1 MAFQFQEHG
10 FPPLLPLLRTLRF
23 TEDHFNPNSPV
34 VLSPWPSLVPSL
46 RACLIWTFGFGDG
59 VRFSERPSDILTGFI
74 QSGWAV
80 EHRGQKYHRGR
91 LSQAIREEIE
101 TILEGELADPRIG
114 LASVSAV
121 LMAQD
126 ARSARVMVTVAGD
139 EAEALRTLEG
149 LTAAKNY
156 VRHELA
162 ERLRLR
168 RPPEL
173 YFQIDRADEL
183 ESRVD
188 ELLTRAK
195 KRRRKDAEPKA

>member
-1 MAFQFQEHG
+1 MEQ
-10 FPPLLPLLRTLRF
+10 
-23 TEDHFNPNSPV
+23 
-34 VLSPWPSLVPSL
+34 
-46 RACLIWTFGFGDG
+46 
-59 VRFSERPSDILTGFI
+59 
-74 QSGWAV
+74 
-80 EHRGQKYHRGR
+80 RGRNYHRGR
-91 LSQAIREEIE
+91 LCEAIREEIE

-126 ARSARVMVTVAGD
+126 ARSARIMVTVAGD
-139 EAEALRTLEG
+139 EAEAEQTLAG

-168 RPPEL
+168 KPPEL

-188 ELLTRAK
+188 ELIGRTK
-195 KRRRKDAEPKA
+195 KRSRKSAEPSP

>member
-1 MAFQFQEHG
+1 M
-10 FPPLLPLLRTLRF
+10 TY
-23 TEDHFNPNSPV
+23 SV
-34 VLSPWPSLVPSL
+34 
-46 RACLIWTFGFGDG
+46 
-59 VRFSERPSDILTGFI
+59 VRFWLVNGPGDRNSKSFRTRPGKTPTLQVSLFSAILKSFLRLR
-74 QSGWAV
+74 WVV

-139 EAEALRTLEG
+139 DTEAERTLQG
-149 LTAAKNY
+149 LAAAKNY

-173 YFQIDRADEL
+173 YFQIDRADAL

-188 ELLTRAK
+188 ELLGRAR
-195 KRRRKDAEPKA
+195 KRARKGADPGP

>member
-1 MAFQFQEHG
+1 
-10 FPPLLPLLRTLRF
+10 
-23 TEDHFNPNSPV
+23 
-34 VLSPWPSLVPSL
+34 
-46 RACLIWTFGFGDG
+46 
-59 VRFSERPSDILTGFI
+59 
-74 QSGWAV
+74 V
-80 EHRGQKYHRGR
+80 EQRGRNYHRGR
-91 LSQAIREEIE
+91 LCEAIREEIE

-126 ARSARVMVTVAGD
+126 ARSARIMVTVAGD
-139 EAEALRTLEG
+139 EAEAEQTLAG

-168 RPPEL
+168 KPPEL

-188 ELLTRAK
+188 ELIGRTK
-195 KRRRKDAEPKA
+195 KRTRKSADEKQS